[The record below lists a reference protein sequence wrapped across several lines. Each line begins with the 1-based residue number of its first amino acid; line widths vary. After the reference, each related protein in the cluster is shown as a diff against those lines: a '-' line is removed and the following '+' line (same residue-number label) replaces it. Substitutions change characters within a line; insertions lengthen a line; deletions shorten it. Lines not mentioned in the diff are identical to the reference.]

1 MTNYNNN
8 TTKQSGVL
16 AVIYLF
22 LTSVNLLL
30 PLLLAVLFSY
40 LTCTFSGFP
49 YKSEAARLRMRRV
62 SQRKGVLHMS
72 RDTETEQ
79 PGWRER

>member
-1 MTNYNNN
+1 M
-8 TTKQSGVL
+8 L

-72 RDTETEQ
+72 RDTKTEQ
-79 PGWRER
+79 PSWRER

>member
-1 MTNYNNN
+1 MERCPPKNTNI
-8 TTKQSGVL
+8 QSGVL

-49 YKSEAARLRMRRV
+49 YKSEAARFRMHQV
-62 SQRKGVLHMS
+62 KGGK
-72 RDTETEQ
+72 EGY
-79 PGWRER
+79 PG